1 MDEKG
6 LNKSIKI
13 KIIAVTALLL
23 LMGVFGV
30 SYAYFTVQVTGNQ
43 NASSIDTTAAR
54 LSLIYTD
61 VQIIMGE
68 YEQPGWTDTKVL
80 TVENNGTDTVSYAL
94 KWRELEN
101 TVTNNELVISATCTS
116 TSGSCSNIPETVVP
130 YSQTEITNVYVYG
143 PVSIAPGVKH
153 TYTLTAH
160 FKETGSN
167 QNYNQN
173 KYFNGTLNIDV
184 DSSNYSDD
192 WEKTYTVTFD
202 PNGGST
208 TVNSKEVTVGFPYG
222 ELPTPTRAGYTF
234 KGWNG
239 RNLYNVSN
247 KNSSSNGVT
256 VNETDWI
263 NINTSNGTQY
273 YNYWTKNL
281 DVDENKNYLF
291 VVETGTLSNV
301 TGNLYITSGV
311 GSPNVTQFV
320 GKSFTASSLASNSLY
335 IFSVKTNTSPT
346 LNYGLRTFYSNY
358 NLNTNER
365 LSFRISVM
373 ETSEAVNESNF
384 TYEPYYI
391 KTDTIVAQKHNHT
404 LTAIWE

>member
-13 KIIAVTALLL
+13 KIIAVTSLLL

-101 TVTNNELVISATCTS
+101 TVTNNELVISATCSS

-173 KYFNGTLNIDV
+173 KYFNGTLNVDV
-184 DSSNYSDD
+184 DSANYSED
-192 WEKTYTVTFD
+192 WEKTYTVTFNA
-202 PNGGST
+202 NGGT
-208 TVNSKEVTVGFPYG
+208 TSVNSKEVTVGFPYG
-222 ELPTPTRAGYTF
+222 ELPTPTRSGYAF

-239 RNLYNVSN
+239 RNLVNFDDMKTYSNWKTSIATTGSYPTTNSN
-247 KNSSSNGVT
+247 KGYELNLISGSTYTISYALANNSGVT
-256 VNETDWI
+256 RYLYLCREKNNEGFLVAYLTTTNLVNQTYTFTAEAGYNYFLRLGNTTSQSSFDTSI
-263 NINTSNGTQY
+263 NNINTFQIE
-273 YNYWTKNL
+273 L
-281 DVDENKNYLF
+281 
-291 VVETGTLSNV
+291 
-301 TGNLYITSGV
+301 GNS
-311 GSPNVTQFV
+311 
-320 GKSFTASSLASNSLY
+320 ASA
-335 IFSVKTNTSPT
+335 
-346 LNYGLRTFYSNY
+346 
-358 NLNTNER
+358 
-365 LSFRISVM
+365 
-373 ETSEAVNESNF
+373 
-384 TYEPYYI
+384 YEPYYI
-391 KTDTIVAQKHNHT
+391 KTDTIVAQKQNHT